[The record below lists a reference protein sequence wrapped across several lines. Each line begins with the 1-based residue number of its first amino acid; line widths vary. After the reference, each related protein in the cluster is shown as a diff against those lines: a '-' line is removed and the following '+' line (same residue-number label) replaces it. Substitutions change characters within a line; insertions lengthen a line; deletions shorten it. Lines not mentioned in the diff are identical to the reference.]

1 MLLTVI
7 LWPGKEAANSQRPVA
22 SVSMLAMLSASG
34 ASPSL
39 RSLPLAGSMAR
50 LTTRNGCERSA
61 TYSTFLSGEST
72 MGMACPPSAS
82 VSTGLSVAALR
93 SSSNTDTSWLSA
105 LLTYTQ
111 VAAHAPGPANAAP
124 RAQRTGM
131 ARRRLQPKVVMAIFP

>member
-22 SVSMLAMLSASG
+22 SVSMLAMLSARG

-39 RSLPLAGSMAR
+39 RSLPLAGSIAR

-61 TYSTFLSGEST
+61 PYSTFLSGLT
-72 MGMACPPSAS
+72 AMGIAIPPSAV

-93 SSSNTDTSWLSA
+93 SSSSTDTSWLSA
-105 LLTYTQ
+105 LATYTQ
-111 VAAHAPGPANAAP
+111 VAADAADVAASP
-124 RAQRTGM
+124 STKTVAATGRATR
-131 ARRRLQPKVVMAIFP
+131 